1 MVTKIQFTIIEDG
14 KEYNGLLTGT
24 EDYDLEHIADI
35 LTGMHV
41 IESNDKYYK
50 TAKGMIVKGC
60 KNLMNFI

>member
-35 LTGMHV
+35 LTGMHA
-41 IESNDKYYK
+41 IESDNRYYNTGK
-50 TAKGMIVKGC
+50 KMIVKGC
-60 KNLMNFI
+60 KNLMNSI

>member
-35 LTGMHV
+35 LTGMHA
-41 IESNDKYYK
+41 IESDDKYYK
-50 TAKGMIVKGC
+50 TAKEMIVKGC
-60 KNLMNFI
+60 KNLMNSI